1 MSMLTIIVIIIGI
14 LLTIFLIIG
23 VYCCCKVASKDEM
36 RDKIMIQYLEDL
48 VFNNKEND
56 DKKDE

>member
-1 MSMLTIIVIIIGI
+1 MLLTIIVIIMGI
-14 LLTIFLIIG
+14 LLAIFLILG

-48 VFNNKEND
+48 IKENNE
-56 DKKDE
+56 KDE